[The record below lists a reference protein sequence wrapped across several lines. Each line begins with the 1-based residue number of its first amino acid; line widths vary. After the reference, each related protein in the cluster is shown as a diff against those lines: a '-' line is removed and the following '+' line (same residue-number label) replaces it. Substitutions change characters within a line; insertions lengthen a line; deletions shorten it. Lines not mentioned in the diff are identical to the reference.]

1 VVPRYPGVTSALGC
15 VICDMRHD
23 FVQTVNRLLAEID
36 VAALDAALIGH
47 AVAGMALLDRAGV
60 DFVARDCVC
69 EVDMSYV
76 GQTHTI
82 AVRLPL
88 TTVAGVGG
96 GTTTG
101 VNRDMIGAAF
111 AARYRAIYGRLL
123 DGVAIRLLNLRVT
136 VIGIRPK
143 LDLALLAP
151 DAGATIAEARRGT
164 RRIHVDGAGH
174 EAEIYERLLLP
185 IGARLVGPAILEQ
198 PDATIFVEPGLV
210 GEVDAAGNFIMAWKS
225 GASASRGE

>member
-1 VVPRYPGVTSALGC
+1 LAKAVVPRYPGVTSALGC

-60 DFVARDCVC
+60 DFAARDRVC

-88 TTVAGVGG
+88 TIVD

-101 VNRDMIGAAF
+101 VTRDMIGAAF
-111 AARYRAIYGRLL
+111 EARYRAIYGRLL
-123 DGVAIRLLNLRVT
+123 DGVAIRLLNLRVM

-151 DAGATIAEARRGT
+151 DAGATIAKARRGT
-164 RRIHVDGAGH
+164 RPIHVDGARH
-174 EAEIYERLLLP
+174 EAQIYERLLLP
-185 IGARLVGPAILEQ
+185 IGARIVGPAILEQ

-210 GEVDAAGNFIMAWKS
+210 GEVDAAGNFIMAWRS
-225 GASASRGE
+225 GASASRGG